1 MTFTMT
7 SRRTLL
13 AGCALWLAL
22 GIAGPAVAAGNPDFS
37 GTWKL
42 NTDKGENLGMMK
54 AVKETIVIKQT
65 AADITMD
72 HTATFM
78 LSTTNRRVTYDLA
91 GKAVPNEGAMG
102 DKASTTVK
110 WDGGKLVATWAS
122 EGAVPGT
129 QNIKTETRSL
139 SADGKS
145 MTVTNERKGKDPIV
159 MVYDKQ

>member
-1 MTFTMT
+1 MTFATT
-7 SRRTLL
+7 SRRALL
-13 AGCALWLAL
+13 AGGVLWLAL
-22 GIAGPAVAAGNPDFS
+22 GVAGPTLAAGNPDFT

-78 LSTTNRRVTYDLA
+78 LSTTNRRVTYDLG
-91 GKAVPNEGAMG
+91 GKALPNEGAMG
-102 DKASTTVK
+102 DKALTTVK
-110 WDGGKLVATWAS
+110 WDGGRLVATWTS

-129 QNIKTETRSL
+129 QNVKTETRSL
-139 SADGKS
+139 SADGRT
-145 MTVTNERKGKDPIV
+145 MTVITERKGKDPIV
-159 MVYDKQ
+159 MVYDRQ

>member
-1 MTFTMT
+1 MTLPTT

-13 AGCALWLAL
+13 AGCTLWLAL
-22 GIAGPAVAAGNPDFS
+22 GIAGPVAAAGNPDFS

-54 AVKETIVIKQT
+54 AVKETIVIRQT
-65 AADITMD
+65 AADITLD
-72 HTATFM
+72 HAATFM
-78 LSTTNRRVTYDLA
+78 LKTTNRRVTYDLA

-102 DKASTTVK
+102 DKASTTVA
-110 WDGGKLVATWAS
+110 WNGGKLVATWAS

-129 QNIKTETRSL
+129 RNIKTETRSL
-139 SADGKS
+139 SADGKT

-159 MVYDKQ
+159 MVYDRQ